1 MQTKRKLLSL
11 IMSFSAFAMDQSQFY
26 ETEESYSEEAQTDD
40 IENIQE
46 AETENFKEDI
56 QEVEIENFKE
66 AIDSSIW
73 TADDFTYTT
82 LTQTLNGCDYTRQ
95 FQISGPAIAG
105 FSETGEEKL
114 KTNKNLVI
122 PSENDKGETLV
133 GVAAKAFCEKG
144 LE

>member
-1 MQTKRKLLSL
+1 MQRKRRLLSL
-11 IMSFSAFAMDQSQFY
+11 IMSLVLTLSMSLSAFAMDQSQLY

-46 AETENFKEDI
+46 AE
-56 QEVEIENFKE
+56 IENYKE

-73 TADDFTYTT
+73 TAEDFTYTT

-105 FSETGEEKL
+105 FSETGEVKL
-114 KTNKNLVI
+114 KT
-122 PSENDKGETLV
+122 
-133 GVAAKAFCEKG
+133 
-144 LE
+144 